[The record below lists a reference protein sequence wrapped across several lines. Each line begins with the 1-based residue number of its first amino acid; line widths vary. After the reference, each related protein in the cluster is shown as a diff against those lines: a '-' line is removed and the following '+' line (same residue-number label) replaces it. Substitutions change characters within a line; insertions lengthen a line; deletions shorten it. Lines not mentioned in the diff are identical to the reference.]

1 MKYILKKYT
10 KLDGSF
16 EFSAKFVA
24 TTISLFGFK
33 FELTDNLGW
42 WGEKVTN
49 ETFQETRED
58 CLDIIDKHYEKWL
71 RSNTK
76 FIEIEYVI
84 K

>member
-33 FELTDNLGW
+33 LELTNNLGW

-49 ETFQETRED
+49 EEFQEKRED
-58 CLDIIDKHYEKWL
+58 CLDIIDKHYKKWL
-71 RSNTK
+71 KSNTK
-76 FIEIEYVI
+76 SVEIEYII

>member
-16 EFSAKFVA
+16 EFSVKFVA
-24 TTISLFGFK
+24 TTINLFGFK
-33 FELTDNLGW
+33 LELTDNLGW
-42 WGEKVTN
+42 WGEKIKN
-49 ETFQETRED
+49 ETFQETREVA
-58 CLDIIDKHYEKWL
+58 LNIIDKHYKKWL

-76 FIEIEYVI
+76 SIEIEYII